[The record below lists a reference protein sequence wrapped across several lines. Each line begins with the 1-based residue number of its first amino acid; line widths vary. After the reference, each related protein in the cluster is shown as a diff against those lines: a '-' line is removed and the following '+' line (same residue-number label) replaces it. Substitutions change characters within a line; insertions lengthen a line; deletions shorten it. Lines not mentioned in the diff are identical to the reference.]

1 MGGSG
6 GGGARREN
14 NNVQIMAGRRETA
27 SGGTSKKDRH
37 KYYIKYCI
45 RQLKADQGY
54 YDAAV
59 KLDKQAREDVK
70 DAVLF
75 SLRL

>member
-1 MGGSG
+1 MQSLKL
-6 GGGARREN
+6 AKKTAKHASDSLK
-14 NNVQIMAGRRETA
+14 QI
-27 SGGTSKKDRH
+27 
-37 KYYIKYCI
+37 
-45 RQLKADQGY
+45 KAT